1 MSSFRQ
7 GIKIKQHDI
16 TDCGAAC
23 LASICAYHGLLFPI
37 ARIRQYA
44 FTDQKGTNILG
55 LIEAAHKLGLSAKG
69 VRAKYEALM
78 VVPKP
83 TIAHVIVSEKLQ
95 HFVVIY
101 QVSNEYIFYMDPSD
115 GKMHK
120 KRHNDFQ
127 KEWTGVLVLMRPE
140 ESFKKG
146 NMKVSMT
153 KKFVSLL
160 LPHKSIMMQAAFGAL
175 IFSILGLST
184 SIYVGK
190 ITDYVL
196 VDKNLN
202 LLNLLGLVMIIILI
216 LRTFIG
222 SMKSILALKTG
233 QRIDAALILGYYK
246 HLLTLPQQFFDTMR
260 VGEIISRVNDAVK
273 IRNFINNVSLDLIV
287 NIMILVFSVALMFV
301 YSWKLALITMLSAP
315 LFYFIFWIFNKLN
328 RKYLRSIMESSAEL
342 ESQLVES
349 INSISTIKRFGI
361 EDFSNLKTETRFVSL
376 LRNTYHS
383 IYGSILAQG
392 GIQFVST
399 AITISVLWLGSLLVI
414 DQELT
419 PGTLMVFYSLVGYVV
434 SPIGSLIT
442 SNQTVQ
448 DALIAADRLF
458 QIMDLEREQDDTQKI
473 HLEPEMV
480 GDICFENVSFRYG
493 SRKEIFNGLE
503 LTINKGKTTAIIGES
518 GSGKTTLVSLLQH
531 IYPIQGG
538 HIRIGNYDIMQID
551 NKSLRRRVGTVP
563 QQIELFAGSLVDNIA
578 VGEFL
583 PDMKRI
589 IDLIGQLGLRDFV
602 EKLPNGVM
610 SYVGEHGVSLSGGER
625 QRIAIA
631 RALYKQPEILIFDE
645 ATSSLDSIS
654 ERYVKKTLDA
664 LADQCKTII
673 VIAHRLSTVKNADR
687 IVVLDKGKVVE
698 TGAHRELCELGGVYY
713 KLWNEQVEVLR

>member
-1 MSSFRQ
+1 MNSFRK
-7 GIKIKQHDI
+7 GTRIKQHDV

-44 FTDQKGTNILG
+44 FTDPKGTNILG
-55 LIEAAHKLGLSAKG
+55 IIEAAHKLGLSAKG
-69 VRAKYEALM
+69 VRAKFEALM

-83 TIAHVIVSEKLQ
+83 TIAHIIVSEQLQ

-101 QVSNEYIFYMDPSD
+101 QVTNQYITYMDPID
-115 GKMHK
+115 GRMHK
-120 KRHNDFQ
+120 KRHEDFQ
-127 KEWTGVLVLMRPE
+127 KEWTGVLVLMEPE

-146 NMKVSMT
+146 NMKGSMT

-160 LPHKSIMMQAAFGAL
+160 LPHKSVMMQAVFGAL

-260 VGEIISRVNDAVK
+260 VGEVISRVNDAVK

-287 NIMILVFSVALMFV
+287 NTMILVFSVALMFV

-315 LFYFIFWIFNKLN
+315 LFFFIFWIFNKFN
-328 RKYLRSIMESSAEL
+328 RKNLRSIMESSAEL

-361 EDFSNLKTETRFVSL
+361 EDFSNLKTETRFVCL
-376 LRNTYHS
+376 LRKTYHS
-383 IYGSILAQG
+383 MYSSILAQG

-442 SNQTVQ
+442 SNKTIQ

-538 HIRIGNYDIMQID
+538 HIRIGNYDITQID

-664 LADQCKTII
+664 LADQGKTII

-698 TGAHRELCELGGVYY
+698 TGTHHELRELGGVYY
-713 KLWNEQVEVLR
+713 RLWNEQVEVLR

>member
-1 MSSFRQ
+1 MNGSRK

-23 LASICAYHGLLFPI
+23 LASVCAYHGLLFPI

-69 VRAKYEALM
+69 VRAKFEALKI
-78 VVPKP
+78 VPKP
-83 TIAHVIVSEKLQ
+83 TIAHIIVKEQLQ

-101 QVSNEYIFYMDPSD
+101 QVTDDYITYMDPSD

-120 KRHNDFQ
+120 KTNDEFQ
-127 KEWTGVLVLMRPE
+127 KEWTGILVLMEPE
-140 ESFKKG
+140 ELFKKG

-153 KKFVSLL
+153 RKFISLL
-160 LPHKSIMMQAAFGAL
+160 LPHKSIMMQAVFGAL
-175 IFSILGLST
+175 IYSILGLST

-196 VDKNLN
+196 IDKNVN
-202 LLNLLGLVMIIILI
+202 LLNLLGVIMIVILI

-287 NIMILVFSVALMFV
+287 NIMILIFSVALMFV

-315 LFYFIFWIFNKLN
+315 LFLIIFWAFNKLN
-328 RKYLRSIMESSAEL
+328 RKYQRSIMESSAEL

-361 EDFSNLKTETRFVSL
+361 EEFANLKTETRFVHL
-376 LRNTYHS
+376 LRNTYRS
-383 IYGSILAQG
+383 IYGSIMAQG

-434 SPIGSLIT
+434 SPIGSLIS
-442 SNQTVQ
+442 SNQTIQ

-458 QIMDLEREQDDTQKI
+458 QIMDLEREQDDNQKI
-473 HLEPEMV
+473 TLEPEMV
-480 GDICFENVSFRYG
+480 GDICFENVTFRYG
-493 SRKEIFNGLE
+493 SRQEIFNGLN
-503 LTINKGKTTAIIGES
+503 LRIDQGKTTAILGES

-538 HIRIGNYDIMQID
+538 HIRIGDYDITQID

-563 QQIELFAGSLVDNIA
+563 QQIELFAGSIVENIA
-578 VGEFL
+578 VGDL
-583 PDMKRI
+583 QPDMKRI
-589 IDLIGQLGLRDFV
+589 IDLIGQLGLKEFV
-602 EKLPNGVM
+602 EKLPNGVLA
-610 SYVGEHGVSLSGGER
+610 YVGEHGVSLSGGER

-631 RALYKQPEILIFDE
+631 RALYKEPEILIFDE

-654 ERYVKKTLDA
+654 ERYVKETLDA
-664 LADQCKTII
+664 LAKQGKTII

-687 IVVLDKGKVVE
+687 IVVIDKGQVVE
-698 TGAHRELCELGGVYY
+698 TGTHQELYKLGGVYY
-713 KLWNEQVEVLR
+713 RLWDEQFEVLK